1 MMNTAMQTVNVGI
14 PSSEMKFFQELAK
27 KMGWEIRTPERVL
40 DAFISSRPKDVD
52 LTDDEIMEEVREVRY
67 NR

>member
-1 MMNTAMQTVNVGI
+1 MNTAIQTVNVGI
-14 PSSEMKFFQELAK
+14 PSSEMKLFQELAK

-40 DAFISSRPKDVD
+40 DAFIASCPKNVD
-52 LTDDEIMEEVREVRY
+52 LTDDEILEEVNKVRY

>member
-1 MMNTAMQTVNVGI
+1 MKAAIQTVNVGI
-14 PSSEMKFFQELAK
+14 PKSDMGLFQKLAK

-40 DAFISSRPKDVD
+40 DAFIASRPKNADI
-52 LTDDEIMEEVREVRY
+52 TDEEILEEVNKVRY